1 MGMSSQF
8 PENRFFKPPRES
20 TIRDEE
26 VCSRIRAEFYDV
38 RTRFLD
44 RLACAKVFDRE
55 LFVALL
61 LWLDTLRRSCAAAD
75 IPMTESDFDSFSA
88 IAQYLEQEATYSRD
102 QRVECNAAQSEWHD
116 IMRQYGQLP
125 ENKP

>member
-75 IPMTESDFDSFSA
+75 IPMTESDFDSFSE
-88 IAQYLEQEATYSRD
+88 IAQSRD